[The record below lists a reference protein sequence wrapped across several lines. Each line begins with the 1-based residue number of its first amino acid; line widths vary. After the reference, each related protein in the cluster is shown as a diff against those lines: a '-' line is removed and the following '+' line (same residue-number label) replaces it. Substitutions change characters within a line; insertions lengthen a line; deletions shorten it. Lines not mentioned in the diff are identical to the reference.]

1 MMKNCYCDSCEVLY
15 SVLLCYTVTHCLIK
29 HWSFLALDAMRK
41 AYEEEL
47 EQEKEKYRTALK
59 TMFTDNYVDDI
70 RRRHEC
76 VDVLSSFFFPCFSS
90 FIEYKV
96 SEVQIL

>member
-1 MMKNCYCDSCEVLY
+1 MIVVKLRLCLPFKIIILYCDTLFD
-15 SVLLCYTVTHCLIK
+15 
-29 HWSFLALDAMRK
+29 WSFPALDAMRK

-76 VDVLSSFFFPCFSS
+76 VNVF
-90 FIEYKV
+90 
-96 SEVQIL
+96 